1 MQDDDFDF
9 VFPARY
15 VLVLERAGRVPVIE
29 YCFNTY
35 EEVATLKQTEQNLSK
50 HKLYALVPMRI

>member
-15 VLVLERAGRVPVIE
+15 VLVLECAGGLPVIE
-29 YCFNTY
+29 HCFSTY
-35 EEVATLKQTEQNLSK
+35 EEVAALKQDKPDLSK